1 MAINP
6 SFPGHEKQRADLNAL
21 EAGVRVGNRQA
32 LAQAITLVESEQKDD
47 QISSAMLLS
56 RLTEGHPSET
66 SFRLGITG
74 NPGAGKSTLIEA
86 LGQHWINQ
94 GEKVAVLAIDP
105 SSSKHLGSILGDK
118 TRMEQLSKRK
128 EAFIRPSPSSGA
140 LGGIHRH
147 SPEVIA
153 LFEAAGYQRII
164 IETVGVG
171 QNETSVQNVVDF
183 TLLIALPGAG
193 DEVQGLKRGVMEAA
207 DLLWVNK
214 ADGERKVAAKL
225 ATVHLQQA
233 LSLFH
238 REDDRAIEVLT
249 GSAIEKDSLNP
260 LWEAL
265 DRGMRW
271 GIATGRTEER
281 RKHQRGKRLRELIQQ
296 GLWNTVSAE
305 HNLMNAI
312 EKRVVSGE
320 LSPSEGALEFL
331 RHLVTEND

>member
-6 SFPGHEKQRADLNAL
+6 HFPGQAKQQVDMAAL
-21 EAGVRVGNRQA
+21 EAGVRNGNRQA
-32 LAQAITLVESEQKDD
+32 LAQAITLVESEHVEDR
-47 QISSAMLLS
+47 SLAAMLLS
-56 RLTEGHPSET
+56 RFTQDPPAEP

-86 LGQHWINQ
+86 LGQHWIDQ

-105 SSSKHLGSILGDK
+105 SSSQHFGSILGDK
-118 TRMEQLSKRK
+118 TRMEQLSKRE
-128 EAFIRPSPSSGA
+128 EAFIRPSPSAGA

-153 LFEAAGYQRII
+153 LFEAAGYRRII

-171 QNETSVQNVVDF
+171 QNETSVQNVVDL

-214 ADGERKVAAKL
+214 ADGDRIPAAKL
-225 ATVHLQQA
+225 AASQLKQA
-233 LSLFH
+233 LGLFH
-238 REDDRAIEVLT
+238 REDDYVVEVLV
-249 GSAIEKDSLNP
+249 GSATTKDGMSG

-271 GIATGRTEER
+271 GIGTGRTQER
-281 RKHQRGKRLRELIQQ
+281 RAQQREKRLQELVHQ
-296 GLWNTVSAE
+296 GLWQWSLTQDDRWQPIRNKV
-305 HNLMNAI
+305 I
-312 EKRVVSGE
+312 SGE
-320 LSPSEGALEFL
+320 LSPAEGALEFL
-331 RHLVTEND
+331 RHLAAKNR